1 MYTDYLRNLDHEGV
15 AFDVPIGMSRHCRP
29 GSGPVTDVF
38 LSYHRPTGDTQPR
51 TSSICWSDPGRGE
64 REVGRRA
71 FMATPWRPRH
81 RFWVPSAATTTARK
95 ARKAVTAAG
104 ACRPATT
111 GRGADDEL
119 SELDPLV
126 CLLGGNTL
134 VVVPAELVL
143 QPDPCRIDSIA
154 FLGGPRQLVGH
165 VISRWTQRLHL
176 VYGDAHHYPCR
187 IESGVLR
194 HVSEGTHMRHSGE
207 CRVRVCTSIKTCTT
221 AFDRG
226 KVR

>member
-143 QPDPCRIDSIA
+143 QPSWSSSRTHVGSTPSLSSADLDSWSVMSSPV
-154 FLGGPRQLVGH
+154 GPRGFIWYTV
-165 VISRWTQRLHL
+165 
-176 VYGDAHHYPCR
+176 
-187 IESGVLR
+187 
-194 HVSEGTHMRHSGE
+194 THITIHAG
-207 CRVRVCTSIKTCTT
+207 
-221 AFDRG
+221 
-226 KVR
+226 